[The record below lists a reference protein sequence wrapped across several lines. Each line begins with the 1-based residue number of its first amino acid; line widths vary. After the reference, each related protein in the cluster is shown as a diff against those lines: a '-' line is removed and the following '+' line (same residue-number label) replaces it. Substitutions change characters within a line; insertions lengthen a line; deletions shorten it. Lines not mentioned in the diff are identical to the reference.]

1 MLSGSHLKQN
11 FKPNLILKESIF
23 MAFSTGPAAHSPIL
37 TAQFVEALS
46 FAADKHRNQRRKDCA
61 KTPYINHPIAIAHI
75 LLNEAGVS
83 DETVLIAA
91 LLHDT
96 VEDTDTS
103 FEELEQRFGPVVREL
118 VSEVTDDKSLP
129 KAARKQA
136 QIDHAPSL
144 SDRARLIKLADKT
157 ANLRDVANAP
167 PEGWSISRLDDYLD
181 WGKTVIDGIRGS
193 HAQLESLFDNAY
205 QQGKNTV
212 KALASQQDLKV

>member
-1 MLSGSHLKQN
+1 MALSTS
-11 FKPNLILKESIF
+11 
-23 MAFSTGPAAHSPIL
+23 PAVPSPVL
-37 TAQFVEALS
+37 SAQFLEALN

-61 KTPYINHPIAIAHI
+61 KTPYINHPIAIAYI

-96 VEDTDTS
+96 VEDTETS
-103 FEELEQRFGPVVREL
+103 LAEIEQRFGPAIRHL

-157 ANLRDVANAP
+157 ANLRDVANHP
-167 PEGWSISRLDDYLD
+167 PEGWPISRLDDYLE
-181 WGKTVIDGIRGS
+181 WGKTVIHGIRGS

-212 KALASQQDLKV
+212 KVLASQQDLKV